1 MCAAFR
7 QLQHNLNFAGYGPGL
22 RRARQE
28 ALAQRDD
35 HGVRLSPVDTSPRRS
50 SRGAGRPR

>member
-7 QLQHNLNFAGYGPGL
+7 QLQRNPNFAGYGPGL

-28 ALAQRDD
+28 PLAQRDD